1 VETSVAAARDAMR
14 PAVGLY
20 AGFFPRYNRLL
31 AEAGF
36 VEAVRAIKEAF
47 DRGGREAAAKVVPDD
62 LIDAVTLAG
71 TPETCRERLAAYRR
85 TGLALPIVSPRGSG
99 PSAKAM
105 AVAAIRACA
114 P

>member
-1 VETSVAAARDAMR
+1 MR

-36 VEAVRAIKEAF
+36 EPAVRAIKEAF
-47 DRGGREAAAKVVPDD
+47 DRGGREAAAQVVPDD
-62 LIDAVTLAG
+62 LIDAVSLAG
-71 TPETCRERLAAYRR
+71 TPDVCRERLAAYRQA
-85 TGLALPIVSPRGSG
+85 GLRLPIVSPRGGG
-99 PSAKAM
+99 PGAKAM
-105 AVAAIRACA
+105 ALAAIRACA